1 MKFRTCVEFLL
12 GSETVK
18 IQQWTIACEPVITK
32 HLWKSEQLPIMLFF
46 EFYAAILTRLKFRNI
61 SLLNDSFQRSIS
73 LLIFNIAEHKISFLF
88 F

>member
-1 MKFRTCVEFLL
+1 MKFRTFVEFLL

-46 EFYAAILTRLKFRNI
+46 EFYAAI
-61 SLLNDSFQRSIS
+61 
-73 LLIFNIAEHKISFLF
+73 
-88 F
+88 